1 MFRPLL
7 AGLGLGGALCVLPCA
22 QAQHP
27 LPMAPTQSS
36 PPVRIDGRLDDPAWQ
51 QAPVFDRFVRYRPD
65 EQGDAGPFR
74 TDVRVRVEPGALV
87 FAIRAFDP
95 EPALIRAPLSRR
107 DQVWPDQ
114 DSVTVWIDAAGR
126 GEHAQFVR
134 VNAAGSVRD
143 GLYSAAVDDE
153 DEAPDF
159 LEVEVAT
166 QRLADGYTVELR
178 WPLAML
184 RYPLEGQRPWGLMLT
199 RRVAREAA
207 SLASVPLSRDMPHL
221 LTRLQPLAEGE
232 GLSALQAQLQHARH
246 ALLRPEL
253 TLRRSEGRLRANLG
267 LEAQWRP
274 RADWVLD
281 AIVRPDF
288 SQVELDEPQF
298 AGSTRFARFLPEK
311 RAFFL
316 ESSDV
321 VGAVAPDDWGVARG
335 LLAFH
340 SRSVH
345 DPRVGLRATWRGGTQ
360 EATALLVRDAGGG
373 SRLLPGPFG
382 TESADDDAASTLFF
396 ARHRF
401 QLGDGL
407 ALAPLLSLRERS
419 GRDDG
424 QLAGFD
430 AQWSPS
436 AAWQW
441 RGHWLASHQRHG
453 GGTERGHAQW
463 LQARWREGDWRV
475 QADWERLS
483 PRFDS
488 SNGFVPQRGI
498 ERRTLDLLH
507 AWHPE
512 QPWLSTIEALLRVS
526 HTRALRDPESGLNAS
541 QTVSRALQPGTWML
555 GPAGTEFLLFRQFEE
570 QRTRAGGALHRPR
583 SWFFVLDTHPGAR
596 LTYLNLE
603 GTVGERVDVDADR
616 LGRGHQLSSALA
628 WRQPLGSGGRNL
640 EFEQRLG
647 HGHVRSSS
655 GRLDERTL
663 QTKLLLHWNRT
674 QALRLIWQQQ
684 RLQREGEAETRHR
697 VGTLTWLQREG
708 ALKGWSVGAQWQR
721 EGAGAIQREVF
732 VKYQPGWALGG

>member
-1 MFRPLL
+1 MLRPLL
-7 AGLGLGGALCVLPCA
+7 TGLCLGAALSALPSA
-22 QAQHP
+22 QAQTQRP
-27 LPMAPTQSS
+27 LPIAALPEGT
-36 PPVRIDGRLDDPAWQ
+36 PPPRIDGRLDDPAWQ
-51 QAPVFDRFVRYRPD
+51 QAPAFDHFIRYRPD
-65 EQGDAGPFR
+65 SQPDAGPFR
-74 TDVRVRVEPGALV
+74 TEVRVRVEPGALV

-95 EPALIRAPLSRR
+95 DPTQIRAPLSRR

-126 GEHAQFVR
+126 GQHAQFVR
-134 VNAAGSVRD
+134 VNASGAVRD

-153 DEAPDF
+153 DDAPDF

-166 QRLADGYTVELR
+166 QRLTDGYAVELR

-184 RYPLEGQRPWGLMLT
+184 RYPLDGDRPWGLMVT

-207 SLASVPLSRDMPHL
+207 SLASVALSRDMPHL
-221 LTRLQPLAEGE
+221 LVRLQGLADEA
-232 GLSALQAQLQHARH
+232 ALRAQLADARH

-281 AIVRPDF
+281 ALLRPDF

-321 VGAVAPDDWGVARG
+321 VGAVPPDDWGVARG

-340 SRSVH
+340 SRSVA
-345 DPRVGLRATWRGGTQ
+345 DPRWGLRATWRGSTQ
-360 EATALLVRDAGGG
+360 QATALLVRDAGGG
-373 SRLLPGPFG
+373 SRLRPGPFG
-382 TESADDDAASTLFF
+382 TDSEADDAPSTLLF

-401 QLGDGL
+401 QLGEGL
-407 ALAPLLSLRERS
+407 ALAPLLSLREREQ
-419 GRDDG
+419 GPNAA
-424 QLAGFD
+424 LAGFD
-430 AQWSPS
+430 AQWSAS
-436 AAWQW
+436 AAWQL
-441 RGHWLASHQRHG
+441 RGHLLASRTAGEQ
-453 GGTERGHAQW
+453 GHAQW

-483 PRFDS
+483 PRFDG

-512 QPWLSTIEALLRVS
+512 RFGLSTVEALLRAVD
-526 HTRALRDPESGLNAS
+526 TRALRDPEGGVATA
-541 QTVSRALQPGTWML
+541 QTVGRSLQPGTWML
-555 GPAGTEFLLFRQFEE
+555 GPAGTEFLLFRQFES
-570 QRTRAGGALHRPR
+570 QRTRAGGPLHRPR
-583 SWFFVLDTHPGAR
+583 SWFFVIDTHPGAR
-596 LTYLNLE
+596 LSYLNLE
-603 GTVGERVDVDADR
+603 GTVGERVDVDADT
-616 LGRGHQLSSALA
+616 LGRGHQLSSVLA
-628 WRQPLGSGGRNL
+628 WRQPLPGWPGRNL

-647 HGHVRSSS
+647 RGEVRSAA
-655 GRLDERTL
+655 GRLSEHTL
-663 QTKLLLHWNRT
+663 QTKLLLHWDRT
-674 QALRLIWQQQ
+674 QALRLIWQRQA
-684 RLQREGEAETRHR
+684 LQRQGEAAERQR
-697 VGTLTWLQREG
+697 VGSLTWLVRDG
-708 ALKGWSVGAQWQR
+708 ALKGWSLGAQWQR
-721 EGAGAIQREVF
+721 EDAQSPRRELF
-732 VKYQPGWALGG
+732 VKYQTGWAR